1 MIGLKGGLQDPTPRF
16 PLAAFTTNHSQGIN
30 MSRRDF
36 RTVRNVSISSIDLD
50 VKNARIRAGQDQSD
64 CIQRILR
71 KEDQLLALAEDIA
84 EKGLSTMPILVS
96 PEALGRYVVRDGNRR
111 ITALKL
117 LNDPAR
123 WSPDA
128 RLKDKFA
135 AIRRQYL
142 SNIPKNIDILSS
154 DNEEAIVR
162 EVILRHSGANGGI
175 GQLDWS
181 AFLRTVYLV
190 THDLPAE
197 YKRPGQYAFWAEDNG
212 INVGD
217 DFPISSLQRFFSKEN
232 LTRLGFDI
240 DENDKL
246 KANLRLDVVKKI
258 ASTVMGDFEFE
269 RVKVADV
276 FTPTDAATY
285 ITRVRAMHGLVHHAP
300 TSTAPAQ
307 APMSGGSPAPGPTPP
322 PALGA
327 PTTPSSPVP
336 NPSQAPRPAPTPATP
351 PSDRKKL
358 FGRSAP
364 GIAIPEK
371 EVKAATIV
379 VELRRMDL
387 DETPFAASM
396 LLRALIEI
404 SDAYYRKNQQIADKG
419 SLAKNVAASTDSMS
433 NRQMLSASQHAI
445 VKAMTGGP
453 GTMLQIDTLQ
463 KMLHRDTHHTNKQ
476 LANTMWDNI
485 GCFIQACWR

>member
-1 MIGLKGGLQDPTPRF
+1 
-16 PLAAFTTNHSQGIN
+16 
-30 MSRRDF
+30 MSRQDF
-36 RTVRNVSISSIDLD
+36 KTIRNVLISNIDLD
-50 VKNARIRAGQDQSD
+50 IKNARIRAGQDQPD

-71 KEDQLLALAEDIA
+71 KEDQLLALAQDIA

-96 PEALGRYVVRDGNRR
+96 PAPLGRYVARDGNRR

-135 AIRRQYL
+135 AIRKQYL
-142 SNIPKNIDILSS
+142 PNIPKQIDVLSS
-154 DNEEAIVR
+154 DSEEAIVR
-162 EVILRHSGANGGI
+162 EVILRHSGANGGV

-197 YKRPGQYAFWAEDNG
+197 YKRPGQYAFWAEDND

-246 KANLRLDVVKKI
+246 NPNLRVDVVKKI
-258 ASTVMGDFEFE
+258 ANTVMGDFEFE
-269 RVKVADV
+269 RVRVADV
-276 FTPTDAATY
+276 FTPSDAANY
-285 ITRVRAMHGLVHHAP
+285 ITRVRAMHGLFDP
-300 TSTAPAQ
+300 APA
-307 APMSGGSPAPGPTPP
+307 APAPPPASGGSPAPAPTPS
-322 PALGA
+322 PAAGA
-327 PTTPSSPVP
+327 PAPPSSPAP
-336 NPSQAPRPAPTPATP
+336 TPSPTPRPAPTPATP

-364 GIAIPEK
+364 GIAIPDK

-404 SDAYYRKNQQIADKG
+404 SDVYYRKNQHIADKS
-419 SLAKNVAASTDSMS
+419 SLAKNVAASADSML
-433 NRQMLSASQHAI
+433 NRQMLNASQHAI
-445 VKAMTGGP
+445 VKSMTGGP
-453 GTMLQIDTLQ
+453 DTLLQIENLQ
-463 KMLHRDTHHTNKQ
+463 KMLHRNTHHATKQ
-476 LANTMWDNI
+476 LVNSMWDNI